1 MVKSLRCHEVRAVLN
16 SQALLA
22 KIKRDLGNQI
32 RGLLKNL
39 GLIIGKAQGNVCAGW
54 KSWSAVILHRRW
66 REGTDFQWS
75 TKGAAA

>member
-32 RGLLKNL
+32 HGLLKNL
-39 GLIIGKAQGNVCAGW
+39 GLIIGKAQGNVFA
-54 KSWSAVILHRRW
+54 RRV
-66 REGTDFQWS
+66 EELVAEHPPSQV
-75 TKGAAA
+75 A